1 MSKRIEFIDGQRVI
15 IETPIDEDRQGM
27 TCTRL
32 QARLA
37 LGEAVCAVLDAMADD
52 QETPWVLQQ
61 TLKFAQTW
69 QRTHPDIEAI
79 GTALGYSPDQMD
91 DLFRVAAKL

>member
-1 MSKRIEFIDGQRVI
+1 MSRRIEFIDGQRVI
-15 IETPIDEDRQGM
+15 IETPIEDDRRAM

-37 LGEAVCAVLDAMADD
+37 LGEATCAVLDDMQDD
-52 QETPWVLQQ
+52 PQTPWALRQ
-61 TLKFAQTW
+61 TLKYAQTW

-79 GTALGYSPDQMD
+79 GTALGYGPDD
-91 DLFRVAAKL
+91 IDALFGAASRL